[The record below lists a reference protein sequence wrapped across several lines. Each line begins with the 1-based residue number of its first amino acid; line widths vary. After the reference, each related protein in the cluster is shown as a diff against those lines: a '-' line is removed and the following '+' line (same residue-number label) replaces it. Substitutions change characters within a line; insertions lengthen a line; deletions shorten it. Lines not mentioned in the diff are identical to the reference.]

1 MTFEEYNGN
10 YYITDQNLAFQNNN
24 HFSFEILR
32 TSKIPINRQVL
43 FTLCFFTKLIGS
55 RILYSAAR
63 NLNFEIKT
71 RVAIDHLWREY
82 EYKMNCI
89 NIHYKITYALSD
101 FLIKAGTEYQA
112 NDLSQNFG
120 LLFVEKI
127 SSSCLFLVKTLKNY
141 LNEINLDLFKI
152 IMSDNDLN
160 NFSKSE
166 SPVIRIYYNS
176 LIIFSK
182 NYSS

>member
-10 YYITDQNLAFQNNN
+10 YYFTDQNLAFQKNN

-32 TSKIPINRQVL
+32 SSTIPINRQVL

-55 RILYSAAR
+55 RILHSAAR
-63 NLNFEIKT
+63 NLNFEIET
-71 RVAIDHLWREY
+71 RFAIDRLWREY

-89 NIHYKITYALSD
+89 DIHYKITYALSD

-120 LLFVEKI
+120 VLFVENI
-127 SSSCLFLVKTLKNY
+127 SSSCLFLVKTLKNC
-141 LNEINLDLFKI
+141 LNEINLDLFQI
-152 IMSDNDLN
+152 IISDNDLN
-160 NFSKSE
+160 DFSKSE
-166 SPVIRIYYNS
+166 SPVIKIYYNS

>member
-1 MTFEEYNGN
+1 M
-10 YYITDQNLAFQNNN
+10 
-24 HFSFEILR
+24 
-32 TSKIPINRQVL
+32 
-43 FTLCFFTKLIGS
+43 
-55 RILYSAAR
+55 YSAAR